1 MGLILVCKY
10 LFTLVLSCCFLTAGC
25 ASNDESVLIP
35 NEQTIKIGVVGHPP
49 MVDEKNIEFTE
60 LELGAVSS
68 TSDTEFHALFIMPES
83 LEEASSARFAGFY
96 KNVKYPVFFI
106 GSTKSF
112 YPFIEETLT
121 YSKAPSTNSGMY
133 ATGFINENGQYK
145 IIEYGFKNDEQTEEN
160 LKDLYS
166 RIFNTILTEFA
177 PKEYRSRA
185 LNSSKYE

>member
-1 MGLILVCKY
+1 MGLISLGKY
-10 LFTLVLSCCFLTAGC
+10 LFTLILSCCFLTAGC

-68 TSDTEFHALFIMPES
+68 TSDAEFHALFIMPES
-83 LEEASSARFAGFY
+83 LEEASSARFAGLY
-96 KNVKYPVFFI
+96 KNLKYPVFFI
-106 GSTKSF
+106 GSTKSY

-160 LKDLYS
+160 LKELYS
-166 RIFNTILTEFA
+166 SIFNTILTEVA
-177 PKEYRSRA
+177 QRKT
-185 LNSSKYE
+185 K